1 MQKHVKDDRELIPC
15 AWEGLPVCTRVQV
28 LVLTNICSSWRPSM
42 NRLLKSPVADTPKK
56 TKGCL
61 NWRPPGDWWWPNH
74 IYFAQP
80 RNPSK
85 LRLFLGQLK
94 AQLEFGA
101 FYHNA
106 TKCCG
111 KWRPVK
117 FYGWSK
123 KSSKPIPQQP
133 GAKVTKCKYSRT
145 DPSDHCIGQRG
156 MAVSC

>member
-1 MQKHVKDDRELIPC
+1 
-15 AWEGLPVCTRVQV
+15 
-28 LVLTNICSSWRPSM
+28 M
-42 NRLLKSPVADTPKK
+42 NRLLKSPVADNPKK

-61 NWRPPGDWWWPNH
+61 SWRPPGDWWWPNH

-80 RNPSK
+80 LNPSK
-85 LRLFLGQLK
+85 MRLFLGQLK

-106 TKCCG
+106 TKCRG

-145 DPSDHCIGQRG
+145 DPF
-156 MAVSC
+156 